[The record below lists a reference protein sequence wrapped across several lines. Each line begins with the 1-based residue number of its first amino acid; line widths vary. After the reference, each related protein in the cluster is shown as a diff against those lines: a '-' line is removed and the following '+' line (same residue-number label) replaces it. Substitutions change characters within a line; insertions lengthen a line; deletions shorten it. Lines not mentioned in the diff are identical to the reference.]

1 MPGVKVKMKVSN
13 TNKSTE
19 STESWTI
26 FFICKCT
33 FFIII
38 VIFFGG
44 GGGWGG
50 YADKLVSIVD
60 KN

>member
-1 MPGVKVKMKVSN
+1 MPGVKVKMKASN

-38 VIFFGG
+38 VIFLGG
-44 GGGWGG
+44 GG